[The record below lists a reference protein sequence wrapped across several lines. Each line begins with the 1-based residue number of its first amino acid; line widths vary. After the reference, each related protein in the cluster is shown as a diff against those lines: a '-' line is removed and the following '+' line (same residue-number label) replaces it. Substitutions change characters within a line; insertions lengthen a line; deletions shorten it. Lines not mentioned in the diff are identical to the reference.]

1 MICASADKFVADPEA
16 KRELH
21 RKYGASIC
29 DMESAA
35 IALTAY
41 RAGVPALLIKT
52 VSDAVEGGPDEF
64 WEACRRT
71 ASICM
76 EIALKLTKEV

>member
-1 MICASADKFVADPEA
+1 MKNGSFKTIKAIIATALLIS
-16 KRELH
+16 
-21 RKYGASIC
+21 
-29 DMESAA
+29 SAA

-52 VSDAVEGGPDEF
+52 VSDAVTGGAEEF
-64 WEACRRT
+64 LAACRRT

-76 EIALKLTKEV
+76 EMALKLAKEV